1 VRGSEGA
8 AVTPGGAQ
16 GRVRVQGF
24 GEGGFVTGSLEEVEG
39 GGHRWRVDGDIVASV
54 VGGGGG
60 GGGAESDRA
69 AGGRK
74 PTPGSRGRRPTP
86 GSQRRRQCRGSRI
99 PPIAR

>member
-39 GGHRWRVDGDIVASV
+39 GGAQ
-54 VGGGGG
+54 
-60 GGGAESDRA
+60 A
-69 AGGRK
+69 AG
-74 PTPGSRGRRPTP
+74 
-86 GSQRRRQCRGSRI
+86 
-99 PPIAR
+99 